1 MPFHKF
7 NITAES
13 KSEMR
18 SFTTDRTEEKILA
31 DIEEELSNDS
41 YYEIKYHLCNHD
53 IPKPCED
60 ETVVSSK
67 GEIPEK
73 PIELL

>member
-18 SFTTDRTEEKILA
+18 SYTTSRDKEEILA
-31 DIEEELSNDS
+31 EIEEELANDN

-53 IPKPCED
+53 IPKKCGD
-60 ETVVSSK
+60 EKVVASK
-67 GEIPEK
+67 GEIPEDDT
-73 PIELL
+73 IA

>member
-18 SFTTDRTEEKILA
+18 SYSTSRNEEEILA
-31 DIEEELSNDS
+31 EIEEELLNDN
-41 YYEIKYHLCNHD
+41 YYEVKYHLCNHD
-53 IPKPCED
+53 IPKSCAD
-60 ETVVSSK
+60 EEAVASK
-67 GEIPEK
+67 GEIPEDGT
-73 PIELL
+73 IA

>member
-7 NITAES
+7 NITSETFN
-13 KSEMR
+13 EMR

-31 DIEEELSNDS
+31 DIEEELANEN

-53 IPKPCED
+53 IPKSCAD
-60 ETVVSSK
+60 EEVVASK
-67 GEIPEK
+67 GEIPEEE
-73 PIELL
+73 PLA